1 MRPASRSSLTAA
13 ATSSAA
19 SGLPWVARA
28 TRATRLLESGRSAEP
43 ATSVAIAVSSRPPS
57 ASRSKRDRR
66 KLAATSSRKATRS
79 ATRRIRRAA
88 NPSASREALS
98 IHCASSTH
106 ASTGASAAAAP
117 SRPSTAAE
125 TAKRSTGS
133 SDIASAPRSAPACGG
148 GSSLDQPE
156 HRMQQLVDSRERE
169 LGLVLGSVRAQEA
182 HVAGARRDGVEQR
195 GLPHPGL
202 ACQHENPTVSRSAP
216 ANTASMR
223 SSSASRP
230 TSTARAYLCSGPV
243 R

>member
-28 TRATRLLESGRSAEP
+28 TRVTRLLESGRSTEP
-43 ATSVAIAVSSRPPS
+43 VTSVAIAVSPRPPS

-88 NPSASREALS
+88 NPSASSEALS

-133 SDIASAPRSAPACGG
+133 SDIASAPRSATACGE
-148 GSSLDQPE
+148 GSSSISPSTGCSSSWIPE
-156 HRMQQLVDSRERE
+156 N
-169 LGLVLGSVRAQEA
+169 GSSASCSA
-182 HVAGARRDGVEQR
+182 PSARRKRIPPARAATASSSADF
-195 GLPHPGL
+195 PTPGS
-202 ACQHENPTVSRSAP
+202 PVSTRTPPSPARAP

-230 TSTARAYLCSGPV
+230 TSTARAYLCGGPA